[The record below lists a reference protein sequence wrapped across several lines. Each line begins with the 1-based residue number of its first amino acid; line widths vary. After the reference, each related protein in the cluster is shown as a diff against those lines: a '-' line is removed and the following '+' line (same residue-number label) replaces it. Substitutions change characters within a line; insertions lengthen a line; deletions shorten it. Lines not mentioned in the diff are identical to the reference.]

1 MPDDNRLTAYQ
12 IHPHANMDLTPAT
25 VDRDWMDAA
34 DQRHPYRC
42 LPLNIANQNG
52 WFLSCP
58 TDFRVFWYGGSAA
71 KDLDVEFIGHKDP
84 SVTSHFGSGVLTF
97 SIPYLFRTPEGINLW
112 VKGPANM
119 PKDGVVALEGI
130 VETDWATSTFTMNW
144 KVTRPNEWITF
155 RRGEPVCL
163 IVPIPRGLTE
173 SLDPG
178 VEPACAAGRCDGP
191 RDVGQDRQVGQGA
204 RLSIF
209 APRPRCVGGRRG
221 AAQDQAG
228 LLECLAHRRQGQGAR
243 AAGGNLGLQPAG
255 DVGGQIARC
264 GGGEIRP
271 VDPPA
276 GKHPLRRHE
285 DMPWRPSSH
294 QHLGPRPAPRQDQGR
309 RVLGPL
315 GAADARGVGQVLC
328 GVEGGH
334 LRLPFLT
341 PFSPPAGLEP
351 LRGLGPPGRPF
362 PRIGG
367 PSPPRPRMP

>member
-1 MPDDNRLTAYQ
+1 MPDDRRLTAFQ
-12 IHPHANMDLTPAT
+12 IHPHSNMDLTPAG

-58 TDFRVFWYGGSAA
+58 TDFRVFWYGGAAA
-71 KDLDVEFIGHKDP
+71 KDLEVEFIGHADP

-144 KVTRPNEWITF
+144 KVTRPHEWITF

-178 VEPACAAGRCDGP
+178 VELLSENPAVHAQYLEWEA
-191 RDVGQDRQVGQGA
+191 
-204 RLSIF
+204 S
-209 APRPRCVGGRRG
+209 RRG
-221 AAQDQAG
+221 FLEGLRTLNPDTVKRGWQKDYFQGKTDAG
-228 LLECLAHRRQGQGAR
+228 TFTGHQTRLGVKEFHRGT
-243 AAGGNLGLQPAG
+243 
-255 DVGGQIARC
+255 
-264 GGGEIRP
+264 
-271 VDPPA
+271 PPA
-276 GKHPLRRHE
+276 
-285 DMPWRPSSH
+285 
-294 QHLGPRPAPRQDQGR
+294 
-309 RVLGPL
+309 
-315 GAADARGVGQVLC
+315 
-328 GVEGGH
+328 
-334 LRLPFLT
+334 
-341 PFSPPAGLEP
+341 
-351 LRGLGPPGRPF
+351 
-362 PRIGG
+362 
-367 PSPPRPRMP
+367 